1 MRCSM
6 KVEKLRLDGPVGP
19 VTVRSHCEVHGFMV
33 PALWQA
39 EMCPLGQIEDATEKA
54 LALIG
59 GPQQAVEVVSVSS
72 PAETFTAPAPK
83 RTRKPKGD

>member
-33 PALWQA
+33 PGIWKA
-39 EMCPLGQIEDATEKA
+39 EMCPLGQIEDATDKA
-54 LALIG
+54 LARIG
-59 GPQQAVEVVSVSS
+59 GGDVA
-72 PAETFTAPAPK
+72 PASEPAPEPAPK
-83 RTRKPKGD
+83 RTRKPKGDA

>member
-19 VTVRSHCEVHGFMV
+19 VTVRSHCDTHGFTV

-54 LALIG
+54 LARIG
-59 GPQQAVEVVSVSS
+59 GEPVNESAPVVNASPSS
-72 PAETFTAPAPK
+72 PK
-83 RTRKPKGD
+83 RTRKPKGDA